1 MVWGTVD
8 GFGWIGT
15 DWDGTG
21 WIEMDCEGTGCRTGR
36 TGTTVGDG
44 GSTGSTMWTV
54 WLWVC
59 GSIAVIGDFV
69 LFVLGCGVVV
79 LVDGLTVDPVVDG
92 DGVSGVPNT
101 VNGSFFLA
109 FPSRLF
115 GTPFI

>member
-1 MVWGTVD
+1 MVGGTLD
-8 GFGWIGT
+8 GFGWMGT
-15 DWDGTG
+15 DLDGSG
-21 WIEMDCEGTGCRTGR
+21 WTEMDCGGTGCR
-36 TGTTVGDG
+36 TGTTVGDV
-44 GSTGSTMWTV
+44 GSTGLTMWAV

-59 GSIAVIGDFV
+59 GSIALIGDIV
-69 LFVLGCGVVV
+69 LFVFGYGVVV
-79 LVDGLTVDPVVDG
+79 PVDGLTVVPVVDG

>member
-1 MVWGTVD
+1 MVGGTLD
-8 GFGWIGT
+8 GFGWMGT
-15 DWDGTG
+15 DLDGTG
-21 WIEMDCEGTGCRTGR
+21 WTEMDCGGTGCR

-59 GSIAVIGDFV
+59 GSIAVIGDIV
-69 LFVLGCGVVV
+69 LSVLGCGVVV
-79 LVDGLTVDPVVDG
+79 PVDGLTVVPVVDG
-92 DGVSGVPNT
+92 DGVSGVPNA

>member
-1 MVWGTVD
+1 MVGGTLD
-8 GFGWIGT
+8 GFGWMGT
-15 DWDGTG
+15 DLDGTG
-21 WIEMDCEGTGCRTGR
+21 WTEMDCGGTGCR

-59 GSIAVIGDFV
+59 GSIAVIGDIV
-69 LFVLGCGVVV
+69 LSVLGCGVVV
-79 LVDGLTVDPVVDG
+79 PVVDS
-92 DGVSGVPNT
+92 DGVSGVPNA